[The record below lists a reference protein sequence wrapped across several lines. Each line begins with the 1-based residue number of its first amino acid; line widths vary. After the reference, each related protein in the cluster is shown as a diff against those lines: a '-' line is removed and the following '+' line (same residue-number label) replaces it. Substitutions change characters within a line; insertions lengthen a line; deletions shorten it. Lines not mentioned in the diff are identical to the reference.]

1 MEEVLPITPRPVPL
15 ALPKTMSL
23 LQRLAHDLKTGL
35 ARLRYGAVH
44 AAHRALEE
52 TELLQLRLESRK
64 LDSRIDD
71 LYGDVGDRALDL
83 HGRGEPIERILADP
97 GVTRGIEQVVALRA
111 ERSKL
116 LSDMDDVRG
125 GDGDVK

>member
-1 MEEVLPITPRPVPL
+1 MGLF
-15 ALPKTMSL
+15 
-23 LQRLAHDLKTGL
+23 QRLAHDLKAGL

-83 HGRGEPIERILADP
+83 HGRGEPTERIVADP
-97 GVTRGIEQVVALRA
+97 DVIRGIEQVLALRA

-116 LSDMDDVRG
+116 LSDMDDVRS

>member
-1 MEEVLPITPRPVPL
+1 M
-15 ALPKTMSL
+15 AL
-23 LQRLAHDLKTGL
+23 LQRLTHDLKAGL
-35 ARLRYGAVH
+35 ARLRYGTVH

-64 LDSRIDD
+64 LDSRIED

-83 HGRGEPIERILADP
+83 HERGESTERILADP
-97 GVTRGIEQVVALRA
+97 EVMRGIEQVLALRA

-116 LSDMDDVRG
+116 LSEMDEIRG
-125 GDGDVK
+125 GDGAR

>member
-1 MEEVLPITPRPVPL
+1 MG
-15 ALPKTMSL
+15 L
-23 LQRLAHDLKTGL
+23 LQRLTHDLKAGL

-64 LDSRIDD
+64 LESRIGD
-71 LYGDVGDRALDL
+71 LYGDIGERALDL
-83 HGRGEPIERILADP
+83 HERGEPTERILEDP
-97 GVTRGIEQVVALRA
+97 DVMRGIEQVLALKA

-116 LSDMDDVRG
+116 MTDMEDVRR
-125 GDGDVK
+125 GDANRES

>member
-1 MEEVLPITPRPVPL
+1 MG
-15 ALPKTMSL
+15 L
-23 LQRLAHDLKTGL
+23 LQRITHDLKTGL

-64 LDSRIDD
+64 LDSRIGE
-71 LYGDVGDRALDL
+71 LYGDIGERALDL
-83 HGRGEPIERILADP
+83 HERGEPIERILTDP
-97 GVTRGIEQVVALRA
+97 GVMQGIEQVLALRA

-116 LSDMDDVRG
+116 MTDMEDVRG
-125 GDGDVK
+125 GDEK

>member
-1 MEEVLPITPRPVPL
+1 MNLF
-15 ALPKTMSL
+15 
-23 LQRLAHDLKTGL
+23 QRLAHDLKAGL
-35 ARLRYGAVH
+35 VRLRYGAVH

-64 LDSRIDD
+64 LESRIDD

-83 HGRGEPIERILADP
+83 HSRGEPTERILTDP
-97 GVTRGIEQVVALRA
+97 DVVRGIEQVLALRA

-116 LSDMDDVRG
+116 LSEMGDVRG
-125 GDGDVK
+125 RDGDGDVHR

>member
-1 MEEVLPITPRPVPL
+1 MAIF
-15 ALPKTMSL
+15 
-23 LQRLAHDLKTGL
+23 QRLTHDLKAGL

-52 TELLQLRLESRK
+52 TELLQLRLECRK
-64 LDSRIDD
+64 LDDRIDD

-83 HGRGEPIERILADP
+83 HERGEPTERILADLDLA
-97 GVTRGIEQVVALRA
+97 RSIEQVLALRA

-116 LSDMDDVRG
+116 LSEMDDVRG
-125 GDGDVK
+125 GDGDVNR